1 MEFTDNP
8 LEPTISDRGLAYMR
22 PLTTQ
27 EGATVEV
34 HDSSNAER
42 HELWLEF
49 GPVLEQSTLDGKYSF
64 AMGIGDALMF
74 AQQII
79 ALAERRGVHLVDLA
93 PGAVPMSLAVA
104 WDEGHEAGR
113 ICERL
118 ADRIGTTDAGHG
130 AGCEDQYPNPY
141 RTDGP
146 APEVIDGL
154 VDELDQATAKLNA
167 VLPEPEGE
175 TRSDSGDILE
185 LGAYLATVYTAGA
198 LAGAIPRLIGD
209 LDITAYTADINAHLE
224 SAAEA
229 ARRSIHDLALGPDIL
244 GEPANGQTRVFP
256 PRPYHLNSAG
266 DYLSNL
272 RTGALALA
280 ARAET
285 VRAEIECYLAEDP
298 EPEPIPEYARDLLN
312 PTTNTESE

>member
-8 LEPTISDRGLAYMR
+8 IEPFISDRGLAYMR

-27 EGATVEV
+27 QGATVEV
-34 HDSSNAER
+34 HDSSNAE
-42 HELWLEF
+42 HDELRLEF
-49 GPVLEQSTLDGKYSF
+49 GPVLEQSTLDGKYSL
-64 AMGIGDALMF
+64 AMGIGDAVTF

-79 ALAERRGVHLVDLA
+79 ALAERRGVRLVDLEHN
-93 PGAVPMSLAVA
+93 AVPMSLAVA

-118 ADRIGTTDAGHG
+118 ADRIGTKDSGHG
-130 AGCEDQYPNPY
+130 AGCEDEYPNPY
-141 RTDGP
+141 RSDGP

-154 VDELDQATAKLNA
+154 VDELDTATAKLNA

-185 LGAYLATVYTAGA
+185 LGAYLATVYTAAA

-229 ARRSIHDLALGPDIL
+229 ARRDIHDLALGPDVL

-256 PRPYHLNSAG
+256 PRPYHLRSAG
-266 DYLSNL
+266 DYLSSL
-272 RTGALALA
+272 RTSALALA
-280 ARAET
+280 ARAEV
-285 VRAEIECYLAEDP
+285 VRAEIACYLTEAPD
-298 EPEPIPEYARDLLN
+298 PEPIPEYARDLLN
-312 PTTNTESE
+312 TDTESE

>member
-8 LEPTISDRGLAYMR
+8 LEPTITDRGLAYMQ
-22 PLTTQ
+22 PITTR

-34 HDSSNAER
+34 HDSSNAE
-42 HELWLEF
+42 HDEVWFEF
-49 GPVLEQSTLDGKYSF
+49 GPVLEQSTLDGKHSL
-64 AMGIGDALMF
+64 AVGIGDALMF

-79 ALAERRGVHLVDLA
+79 AVAERRGFRLVDLA
-93 PGAVPMSLAVA
+93 G
-104 WDEGHEAGR
+104 D
-113 ICERL
+113 
-118 ADRIGTTDAGHG
+118 
-130 AGCEDQYPNPY
+130 
-141 RTDGP
+141 P

-154 VDELDQATAKLNA
+154 VAELDTATAKLNA

-185 LGAYLATVYTAGA
+185 LGAYLATVYTAAA

-229 ARRSIHDLALGPDIL
+229 ARHEIHALALDTHIT
-244 GEPANGQTRVFP
+244 ADRRVFP
-256 PRPYHLNSAG
+256 PRPHHLNTVG

-280 ARAET
+280 GRAEV

-298 EPEPIPEYARDLLN
+298 EPEPIPEYARGLLN
-312 PTTNTESE
+312 TTPNPECSCDDGNCDDCKRDRANTESEER